1 MSSED
6 EILRQLTRM
15 TAALESMTSGVSSAT
30 DATRNFTE
38 GMTEAQKAEVETK
51 ALLGKANKNLENS
64 ANAAVKSVASFGK
77 ALTGGAEGG
86 FSKFSGGI
94 ESAADSAQ
102 ALASNF
108 GNLGKALGF
117 VIQVVAKVVNANL
130 KQADDALKASDDIKK
145 LGNAGALST
154 RQVIDMV
161 QAAGLSIAQSK
172 KFTDAMT
179 KAGSGV
185 IGLGDKFG
193 EGALAFGKMVAVSNT
208 QREGFE
214 RLGISQ
220 EELMGYQGEYLA
232 LQKASGMQMSKQGK
246 NAESL
251 QKASLDYTRNLVEL
265 SNISGN
271 DIATTQQNIKAE
283 KERYEYVL
291 ANAMQQR
298 EIDRAAASNN
308 TERVKQLT
316 EEMEARDKLVKSTSQ
331 YLSES
336 DKAGLAMYLTTGAY
350 TEASSKFATA
360 GIDMEGFR
368 QKIKDGKDVTA
379 EFQQAIK
386 DATGRQVDQL
396 GTAALFNTSLR
407 ESTLLNKENMQ
418 MSAARKGIDEKK
430 IKLDSE
436 ATAEAVLNGTKAD
449 KTEAARNFATTV
461 AIADPSAP

>member
-350 TEASSKFATA
+350 TEASAKFATA
-360 GIDMEGFR
+360 GIDMEGF
-368 QKIKDGKDVTA
+368 
-379 EFQQAIK
+379 
-386 DATGRQVDQL
+386 
-396 GTAALFNTSLR
+396 
-407 ESTLLNKENMQ
+407 
-418 MSAARKGIDEKK
+418 
-430 IKLDSE
+430 
-436 ATAEAVLNGTKAD
+436 
-449 KTEAARNFATTV
+449 
-461 AIADPSAP
+461 